1 MLLKLSAKLNTA
13 PAALNNFLLNIAQVI
28 VKRNCITTSYF
39 YRILYDQNHMMTI
52 FWKNRLKSTLSS
64 ETANLTKFAHMMNK
78 LG

>member
-39 YRILYDQNHMMTI
+39 YRILYDQNHMNKI
-52 FWKNRLKSTLSS
+52 FWKKD
-64 ETANLTKFAHMMNK
+64 
-78 LG
+78 